1 MTTALYGCEYASASF
16 NRSSHTNGKTQSA
29 TSVHG
34 TAMLPTPPGST
45 RSSFDNPI
53 ETPQQTVL
61 KESLYSRFTKDGTS
75 TLFGPTV
82 SPPASVVG
90 GSPPKTN
97 SVENIV
103 MQLQPIFDSEVRV
116 CGVDGVTPVL
126 FKALEAYVME
136 GDQAGVWERLQ

>member
-1 MTTALYGCEYASASF
+1 
-16 NRSSHTNGKTQSA
+16 
-29 TSVHG
+29 
-34 TAMLPTPPGST
+34 MLPTPPGST
-45 RSSFDNPI
+45 RSSIDNPI

-61 KESLYSRFTKDGTS
+61 KESLFSRFTNDGTLA
-75 TLFGPTV
+75 LFGPTV

-126 FKALEAYVME
+126 FKALEAYIME
-136 GDQAGVWERLQ
+136 GDQAGVWESLQ